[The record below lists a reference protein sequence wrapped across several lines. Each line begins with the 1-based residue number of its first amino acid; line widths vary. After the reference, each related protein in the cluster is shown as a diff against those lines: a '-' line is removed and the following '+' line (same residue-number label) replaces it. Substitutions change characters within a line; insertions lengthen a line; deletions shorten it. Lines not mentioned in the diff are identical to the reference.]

1 MQTLSVTATDGALR
15 HTAAFPFYVADYS
28 DSLSQNTLTLA
39 RGATSSVT
47 GTVNVT
53 NGFGGTV
60 SYACAG
66 TTEVTCSFAPVAVN
80 PTPSSPGFTTVPI
93 TASYSALMLSPKEP
107 IGRGFWLL
115 ASALPFGIFL
125 GATAKKQMSLRGSIM
140 TLLLPTVALASLS
153 CGGGSSGGGG
163 GGGGGSNTYSIT
175 VTAAASGTN
184 TTRTLGTLNVTVTH

>member
-1 MQTLSVTATDGALR
+1 
-15 HTAAFPFYVADYS
+15 
-28 DSLSQNTLTLA
+28 
-39 RGATSSVT
+39 
-47 GTVNVT
+47 
-53 NGFGGTV
+53 V

-125 GATAKKQMSLRGSIM
+125 GAAAKKQMSLRGSIM
-140 TLLLPTVALASLS
+140 TLLTY
-153 CGGGSSGGGG
+153 GSSGFSIMRRRQQWRWGRRRRWLEHLFHHRDRGGLRHEYDA
-163 GGGGGSNTYSIT
+163 NTRYPQRNRY
-175 VTAAASGTN
+175 ALKRFG
-184 TTRTLGTLNVTVTH
+184 LQK